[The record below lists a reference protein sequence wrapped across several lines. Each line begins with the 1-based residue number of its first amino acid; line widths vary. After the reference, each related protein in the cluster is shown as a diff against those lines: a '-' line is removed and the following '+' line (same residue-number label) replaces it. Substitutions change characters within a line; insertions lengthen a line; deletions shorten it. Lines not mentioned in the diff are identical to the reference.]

1 MRVEQRLLVSLP
13 SPADER
19 EFADKACIVTG
30 AARGIGA
37 GIAGM
42 LARRGGLVAI
52 VDRDGSAASERAAS
66 LVAEGCAAVGLEA
79 DVTRMEDLER
89 VVSVVERDLG
99 PPEVLVNNAGLFTL
113 VPSAAMSES
122 EWRLQ
127 VDVLL
132 TGTFLPTRA
141 VVPGMLER
149 GRGAIVNI
157 SSIGGLGG
165 HPGRPA
171 YNAAKAGIVVLTQ
184 VLGVEWAA
192 RGVRVNAVAPGVVRT
207 QMTDEVLKSPAGQA
221 ALSSY
226 ERRTPMLRIAEV
238 DEIAQAVA
246 FLASS
251 RASFITGTTLPV
263 DGGWLSSDGFP
274 EDMGDLRR

>member
-1 MRVEQRLLVSLP
+1 LLVSL
-13 SPADER
+13 SAAAGER
-19 EFADKACIVTG
+19 EFAGKVCIVTG

-37 GIAGM
+37 GIAATF
-42 LARRGGLVAI
+42 ARRRGLVAI
-52 VDRDGSAASERAAS
+52 VDRDGSAAVRCAAL
-66 LVAEGCAAVGLEA
+66 LVGEGCVAVGLEA

-89 VVSVVERDLG
+89 MVADVERDLG

-113 VPSAAMSES
+113 VPSAVMSES

-132 TGTFLPTRA
+132 TGTFFPTRA

-165 HPGRPA
+165 HPGRAA

-184 VLGVEWAA
+184 VLGVEWAM
-192 RGVRVNAVAPGVVRT
+192 RGIRVNAVAPGVVRT

-238 DEIAQAVA
+238 DEIANAVA

-251 RASFITGTTLPV
+251 RATFITGTTLPV
-263 DGGWLSSDGFP
+263 DGGWLASDGFP
-274 EDMGDLRR
+274 ENTDDVLL